1 MRIRFI
7 GFWVVIA
14 ALALILGTRQ
24 YVALRP
30 AEFTLVSPT
39 DVRSTT
45 SPAASPSHASSS
57 PIIASTTIAN
67 TSTRSAAPTF
77 SDSNKTNLQNAV
89 KSLHSILPP
98 APISLPV
105 VPSGATSQL
114 TSKEVYDKLAPTVIQ
129 LLCPFGQNLV
139 ATGSGFIVSEH
150 GVVMTNAHV
159 VGEAKTCFVR
169 AGNPPVTIGKLE
181 VLYVGDQT
189 DKIPSTNVARQ
200 DFAFGK
206 ISTLLPSSPVTPPF
220 KYLRLDATYIPLIQD
235 GFYTA
240 SYPTE
245 LAGGSD
251 NSILIYTTATVSA
264 LDRIDEIDMEWDVLE
279 FPGNIATQLGFSG
292 SPLVTPRD
300 GGVVA
305 MVFAQISGEESAPFG
320 GPPQALE
327 TGKRIGLAFLVPYLD
342 RVIHKTKGKSLVE
355 FITELD
361 AK

>member
-30 AEFTLVSPT
+30 VEFIFVSPA
-39 DVRSTT
+39 DVGST
-45 SPAASPSHASSS
+45 SSAVVSPSHTS
-57 PIIASTTIAN
+57 PPPVTASTTLAN
-67 TSTRSAAPTF
+67 KSLRPSTPTF
-77 SDSNKTNLQNAV
+77 FDSDKINLQNAV
-89 KSLHSILPP
+89 KSLYLVLPP

-105 VPSGATSQL
+105 VPSGAVTQL
-114 TSKEVYDKLAPTVIQ
+114 TSKAVYDKLAPAVIQ
-129 LLCPFGQNLV
+129 LLCPLGQNLV

-150 GVVMTNAHV
+150 GVIMTNAHV
-159 VGEAKTCFVR
+159 VRDAETCFVR
-169 AGNPPVTIGKLE
+169 AGDPPATIGKLE

-206 ISTLLPSSPVTPPF
+206 ISTLLPSSPITPPF
-220 KYLRLDATYIPLIQD
+220 KYLRLDAAYIPLVED
-235 GFYTA
+235 SFYTA

-245 LAGGSD
+245 LAGGSY
-251 NSILIYTTATVSA
+251 SSTLIYTTAVVSA
-264 LDRIDEIDMEWDVLE
+264 LDRIDEIDSEWDVME

-292 SPLVTPRD
+292 SPLVTPKD
-300 GGVVA
+300 ASVVA
-305 MVFAQISGEESAPFG
+305 MVFAQVSGEESVPFG
-320 GPPQALE
+320 GPPQAFE
-327 TGKRIGLAFLVPYLD
+327 TSRRIGLAFLVPYLD
-342 RVIHKTKGKSLVE
+342 RVIHKTKCKSLAE

>member
-7 GFWVVIA
+7 GLWVVIA

-24 YVALRP
+24 YVALHPFEFDTISP
-30 AEFTLVSPT
+30 A
-39 DVRSTT
+39 DVGSAAP
-45 SPAASPSHASSS
+45 PAASSSRVS
-57 PIIASTTIAN
+57 PPAVVASTTIAN
-67 TSTRSAAPTF
+67 ESPRPATPTF

-105 VPSGATSQL
+105 VPSGVATQL
-114 TSKEVYDKLAPTVIQ
+114 TSKEVYDKLAPAVIQ
-129 LLCPFGQNLV
+129 LLCPLGQNLV

-159 VGEAKTCFVR
+159 VGDAKTCFVR
-169 AGNPPVTIGKLE
+169 AGNPSTTIGKLE
-181 VLYVGDQT
+181 ILYVGDQT

-206 ISTLLPSSPVTPPF
+206 ISTLLPTSPIAQSF
-220 KYLRLDATYIPLIQD
+220 EYLRLDVAYIPLVGD

-245 LAGGSD
+245 LVGGS
-251 NSILIYTTATVSA
+251 NGSMLIYTTATVSA
-264 LDRIDEIDMEWDVLE
+264 LDRIDDIDMEWDVLE

-292 SPLVTPRD
+292 SPLVTPKD
-300 GGVVA
+300 GSVVA
-305 MVFAQISGEESAPFG
+305 MVFAQISGEESVPFG

-327 TGKRIGLAFLVPYLD
+327 TGKRIGLAFFVPYLD
-342 RVIHKTKGKSLVE
+342 RVIHKTKGKSLTE